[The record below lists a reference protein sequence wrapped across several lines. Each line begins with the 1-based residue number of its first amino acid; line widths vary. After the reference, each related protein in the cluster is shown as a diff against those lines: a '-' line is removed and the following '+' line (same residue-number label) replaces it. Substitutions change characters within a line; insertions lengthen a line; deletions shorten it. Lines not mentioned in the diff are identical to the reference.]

1 MAFFKIGSATSTGA
15 VAASPTSIE
24 SLRRRARHR
33 LIGATVLVL
42 LGVVAFPVLFD
53 TQPRPI
59 PVDIAI
65 DIPDRNKVKP
75 LAPAQ
80 EIGSSSAPASPASAT
95 PASAAPSPPVASPAP
110 KGAGASGA
118 GSPAKVPAAASLE
131 GREQLVDAP
140 AAAAAAAATASAAPA
155 APAAS
160 ASAAPRERAAAA
172 PAPSASRERSGA
184 AVQAAAAPTS
194 AAAARSKPSSDGER
208 AKALLEGRT
217 PDAAAASS
225 SDSAGARFI
234 VQVGAFAEADRVRE
248 VRSKLERA
256 GLKTYVHVIDTP
268 DGKRTRV
275 RLGPFANRTEADAA
289 AAKARSL
296 DLPGSVL
303 AL

>member
-24 SLRRRARHR
+24 ALRRRARHR

-75 LAPAQ
+75 LAPVQA
-80 EIGSSSAPASPASAT
+80 IATPSASASPAPAT
-95 PASAAPSPPVASPAP
+95 PASVAPSRPTVPTLPSAP
-110 KGAGASGA
+110 KAVGASGA
-118 GSPAKVPAAASLE
+118 ASPVKVPAAASLE

-140 AAAAAAAATASAAPA
+140 AATAAAPASAAPV
-155 APAAS
+155 AS
-160 ASAAPRERAAAA
+160 AALAPRERAAAA
-172 PAPSASRERSGA
+172 PAPAPSASRERAGLA
-184 AVQAAAAPTS
+184 AQTPSAPAS
-194 AAAARSKPSSDGER
+194 AAAARGKPPSDGER

-217 PDAAAASS
+217 PDVSAASG

-248 VRSKLERA
+248 VRGKLERA

-275 RLGPFANRTEADAA
+275 RLGPFANRPEADAA
-289 AAKARSL
+289 AAKARAL